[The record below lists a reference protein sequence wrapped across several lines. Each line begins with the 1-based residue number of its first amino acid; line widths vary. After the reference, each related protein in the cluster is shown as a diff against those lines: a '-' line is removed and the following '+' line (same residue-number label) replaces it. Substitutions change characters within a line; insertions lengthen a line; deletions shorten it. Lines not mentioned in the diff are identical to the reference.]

1 MLKTIQRHIRV
12 PYTLVVF
19 LVVTGFTTLFA
30 MTSKVDFFYGSIG
43 VQAITVFMPAFVVRT
58 TQGINNYIFRRCHI
72 EIVIFSLG
80 TFGITLALA
89 TMFVMHR
96 IADSTWSFH
105 ECLLFGV
112 YMSCIERQPMSD
124 ALFEEGRYP
133 VITTMVQSE
142 ALFNAVMTWCIFGYY
157 RFHEGGGFDPMFPLQ
172 NQATAMLLGFLM
184 GTATVCLLD
193 ATAEFSGDSAIIV
206 IVCGTYFT
214 YFFLENVRGS
224 GVTGVVVYA
233 MAVNSHRFVA
243 CTDLSRALEEY
254 WHILY
259 DVTGTLASCVSASYT
274 AVLLIQY
281 AATLD
286 WEALWT
292 CYVVKTAMR
301 CLAVVLL
308 YPVIGHF
315 GYQVTVRQA
324 MVLAWMSVKGTF
336 LGSIAT
342 VQHLRRE
349 NVYTESIA
357 KSYLYAIGD
366 MALSQLINVT
376 FLPVVLS
383 ALGVLEVSDVELR
396 TMRDAVV
403 YLKEATDTART
414 LYMKDDSFLLA
425 DWHWVTR
432 STLVRNPLEA
442 TFRFQSAM
450 STGCVVRLRKVP
462 RHIDTLV
469 VENVLRIEQVSYA
482 RQYRQ
487 GIIQR
492 RTKLTLIAALQYPFD
507 KKVYLDMDIIGSI
520 LAIPRW
526 VIWLK
531 ENVGMAR
538 EKGLIEDT
546 FSGSEVMRRPLRE
559 RVVELFEHAYYEVVV
574 TSSTLA
580 VVFVLSG
587 LVRIVTLMPRSNA
600 FIGAITI
607 EALYLAMF
615 TAEVTIM
622 ISAYGQRIMN
632 MDNYNRLDLL
642 LVGVC
647 MFIFTLQ
654 CGLFLANQNDLS
666 NSGLIICFTMAIS
679 LRFFH
684 AIKYAELLL
693 EHMAEIAHRY
703 LDARIY
709 DAYEIGHAIVTGEEE
724 VQQSVWKFVN
734 NENITTEIRERAT
747 LNRLLVLRRLVEIQS
762 RFPGIM
768 VAFRSR
774 QASTTILDDVT
785 RNVEEHQAEGLLDSD
800 SAYELRAMLKARRM
814 HIIAGPCSL
823 PTSYKPI
830 AMLRVIPW
838 IDSDSVRQ
846 FLAIQIRPVSYP
858 PEAVIVE
865 RGDENP
871 ILLTYSG
878 ILKIEGEFRNP
889 RDGSLP
895 NSVSQLFF
903 YNEGYFL
910 DYVSAPACLGVLGL
924 VTDEPSITRVVAE
937 TQINAYEV
945 PRERVIEA
953 IEIFTRP
960 PSFLYQ
966 IWSYIARIIAFMVLQ
981 KQPKYQTW
989 PLDKISRRLESF
1001 LLPDLER
1008 CSKFNLTAEIED
1020 AILIQGTALDP
1031 ETQDSFVA
1039 PMYLPSHSMKI
1050 TFPFYQDRLRPVML
1064 IIASKGY
1071 KLPPEVD
1078 WLQTKAD
1085 DERQNE
1091 YEENL
1096 KVADAIV
1103 ERADDL
1109 MEKVTSHR
1117 QSMDL
1122 Y

>member
-1 MLKTIQRHIRV
+1 MDLTTDANYFVDNHHRTYYLALFAFFTMSTMLKTIQRHIRV

-19 LVVTGFTTLFA
+19 VVAAGCTTLYA
-30 MTSKVDFFYGSIG
+30 MTSKRIDFYYGSIG
-43 VQAITVFMPAFVVRT
+43 VQAITVFMPAFVVHT

-72 EIVIFSLG
+72 EITIFSLG

-89 TMFVMHR
+89 TVFVTHR
-96 IADSTWSFH
+96 IADSTWPFR

-112 YMSCIERQPMSD
+112 YMCLIERLPMSD

-133 VITTMVQSE
+133 VMTTMMQSE

-157 RFHEGGGFDPMFPLQ
+157 RFHEGGGLDLMFPLQ
-172 NQATAMLLGFLM
+172 NQGVAMFVGLLM

-193 ATAEFSGDSAIIV
+193 ATSAFSGDSAITV

-214 YFFLENVRGS
+214 YFFLENVHSS
-224 GVTGVVVYA
+224 GVTGVVVYT
-233 MAVNSHRFVA
+233 MVVNSHRFVA
-243 CTDLSRALEEY
+243 CTDLSRALEDY
-254 WHILY
+254 WDILY

-281 AATLD
+281 APTLD
-286 WEALWT
+286 WVALWT
-292 CYVVKTAMR
+292 CYVVKAALR
-301 CLAVVLL
+301 CLAVVVL

-336 LGSIAT
+336 LASIAT

-349 NVYTESIA
+349 NVYTESIT

-366 MALSQLINVT
+366 MSLTQLINVT
-376 FLPVVLS
+376 FLPVVLG

-396 TMRDAVV
+396 TMRDAVQ
-403 YLKEATDTART
+403 YLKEAADSARA
-414 LYMKDDSFLLA
+414 LYLKDDSFLLA
-425 DWHWVTR
+425 DWRWVTR
-432 STLVRNPLEA
+432 STLLRNPLEA

-450 STGCVVRLRKVP
+450 RTGCVVRLRKVP
-462 RHIDTLV
+462 RHIDTLA

-520 LAIPRW
+520 LAVPKW

-531 ENVGMAR
+531 ESLNTIH
-538 EKGLIEDT
+538 EKGLMEDT
-546 FSGSEVMRRPLRE
+546 FSGSEVMPRPLRE
-559 RVVELFEHAYYEVVV
+559 RVVELFEHAYYEVVI

-580 VVFVLSG
+580 VVFVLCG
-587 LVRIVTLMPRSNA
+587 LVRIVMVTPRGNA
-600 FIGAITI
+600 FIGAIAV
-607 EALYLAMF
+607 EALYLTMF
-615 TAEVTIM
+615 TTEVTIM

-632 MDNYNRLDLL
+632 MDNYNRLDLV
-642 LVGVC
+642 LVAVC

-654 CGLFLANQNDLS
+654 CGLFIVNQNDLA
-666 NSGLIICFTMAIS
+666 NNALIVCFTIAIS
-679 LRFFH
+679 LRFLH
-684 AIKYAELLL
+684 AIKYAELSL
-693 EHMAEIAHRY
+693 ERMAEIVHRY

-734 NENITTEIRERAT
+734 NDNITADIRGRAT

-774 QASTTILDDVT
+774 QASTAILDDVT
-785 RNVEEHQAEGLLDSD
+785 KNVQEHQAEGLLDSE
-800 SAYELRAMLKARRM
+800 AGQEL
-814 HIIAGPCSL
+814 
-823 PTSYKPI
+823 
-830 AMLRVIPW
+830 
-838 IDSDSVRQ
+838 
-846 FLAIQIRPVSYP
+846 LAIQIRPVSFAP
-858 PEAVIVE
+858 GEVIVE
-865 RGDENP
+865 RGEENP

-878 ILKIEGEFRNP
+878 ILKIEGEFENP
-889 RDGSLP
+889 RNGSLP

-937 TQINAYEV
+937 TQINAYVV
-945 PRERVIEA
+945 PRERVVEA
-953 IEIFTRP
+953 IQIFTRP

-981 KQPKYQTW
+981 THPKYQTW

-1008 CSKFNLTAEIED
+1008 CSKFTLTAEIED

-1031 ETQDSFVA
+1031 ETQDYFVA
-1039 PMYLPSHSMKI
+1039 PIYLPSQAMKI
-1050 TFPFYQDRLRPVML
+1050 TFPFYQERLRPVML

-1078 WLQTKAD
+1078 WLQTKV
-1085 DERQNE
+1085 DEEKQNE
-1091 YEENL
+1091 YEENF
-1096 KVADAIV
+1096 KVANTTA
-1103 ERADDL
+1103 ERGDDL
-1109 MEKVTSHR
+1109 TEKAMSHR

>member
-30 MTSKVDFFYGSIG
+30 MTSKTDFFYGSIG

-89 TMFVMHR
+89 TLFVTHR

-157 RFHEGGGFDPMFPLQ
+157 RFHEGGGFDLMFPLQ
-172 NQATAMLLGFLM
+172 NQATAMLVGFLM

-193 ATAEFSGDSAIIV
+193 ATVEFSGDSAIIV

-243 CTDLSRALEEY
+243 CTDLSRALEE
-254 WHILY
+254 
-259 DVTGTLASCVSASYT
+259 
-274 AVLLIQY
+274 
-281 AATLD
+281 
-286 WEALWT
+286 
-292 CYVVKTAMR
+292 

-396 TMRDAVV
+396 TMRDAVL

-526 VIWLK
+526 VIWLVIHQSVYQFFAAQRNGLFRETEHRERIAQK
-531 ENVGMAR
+531 ENVGTTR
-538 EKGLIEDT
+538 EKGLIRDT

-559 RVVELFEHAYYEVVV
+559 RVVELFEHAYYEVVI

-580 VVFVLSG
+580 VVFVLCG
-587 LVRIVTLMPRSNA
+587 LVRIVMLTPRGNA
-600 FIGAITI
+600 FIGAITL
-607 EALYLAMF
+607 EALYLTMF

-654 CGLFLANQNDLS
+654 CGLFLANQNEPS
-666 NSGLIICFTMAIS
+666 TSGLIICFTMAIS

-684 AIKYAELLL
+684 AVKYAERLL
-693 EHMAEIAHRY
+693 ERMAEIAHRY

-774 QASTTILDDVT
+774 QASTTILDDVA

-814 HIIAGPCSL
+814 HVIAGPCSL

-895 NSVSQLFF
+895 NSVSRLFF

-981 KQPKYQTW
+981 KQPKYQKGCRRSRNLNPR
-989 PLDKISRRLESF
+989 PLSKNSHQQNTMATEPPQCAKCGSQLSNFNHLEGKMKLMKDDVF
-1001 LLPDLER
+1001 LGESGVVIVR
-1008 CSKFNLTAEIED
+1008 
-1020 AILIQGTALDP
+1020 
-1031 ETQDSFVA
+1031 
-1039 PMYLPSHSMKI
+1039 
-1050 TFPFYQDRLRPVML
+1050 FYQDRLRPVML

-1091 YEENL
+1091 YEEDL
-1096 KVADAIV
+1096 KVADTTV
-1103 ERADDL
+1103 ERGNDL

-1117 QSMDL
+1117 QSMAL

>member
-1 MLKTIQRHIRV
+1 MTTDEDYLVDGYHRAYYLALFAFLTISTMLKTIQRHIRV

-19 LVVTGFTTLFA
+19 LVAAGCTTLFA
-30 MTSKVDFFYGSIG
+30 MTSKRVDFYYTSIG
-43 VQAITVFMPAFVVRT
+43 VQALTAFMPAFVVHT

-72 EIVIFSLG
+72 EIIFFSLG
-80 TFGITLALA
+80 TFGISLAMA
-89 TMFVMHR
+89 TVFVMHR
-96 IADSTWSFH
+96 IADSTWPFR

-112 YMSCIERQPMSD
+112 YMSCIERLPMSD

-133 VITTMVQSE
+133 VMTTMMQSE
-142 ALFNAVMTWCIFGYY
+142 TLFNAVMTWCIFGYY
-157 RFHEGGGFDPMFPLQ
+157 RFHYGDGFDPMFPLQ
-172 NQATAMLLGFLM
+172 NQVVAMLVGFLM
-184 GTATVCLLD
+184 GTATVCLLE
-193 ATAEFSGDSAIIV
+193 TASVFSEDSAITV
-206 IVCGTYFT
+206 IVCGTYFA
-214 YFFLENVRGS
+214 YFFLENVRSS
-224 GVTGVVVYA
+224 GVTGVVVYT
-233 MAVNSHRFVA
+233 MTVNSHRLIA
-243 CTDLSRALEEY
+243 CTGLSRSLEDY
-254 WHILY
+254 WDMLY
-259 DVTGTLASCVSASYT
+259 DVTGTLATCVSASYT

-281 AATLD
+281 ASTLD
-286 WEALWT
+286 WEALWA
-292 CYVVKTAMR
+292 CYVVKVVIR
-301 CLAVVLL
+301 SIAVVLL

-324 MVLAWMSVKGTF
+324 MVLAWTSVKGTF
-336 LGSIAT
+336 LTSIAT
-342 VQHLRRE
+342 MQHMRRE
-349 NVYTESIA
+349 NVYTESIT

-366 MALSQLINVT
+366 MVLTQLINVT

-383 ALGVLEVSDVELR
+383 TMGVLEVSDVELR
-396 TMRDAVV
+396 TMRDAVQ
-403 YLKEATDTART
+403 YLKEATDSARA

-425 DWHWVTR
+425 DWRWVTR
-432 STLVRNPLEA
+432 NTIVRNPLEA

-450 STGCVVRLRKVP
+450 
-462 RHIDTLV
+462 
-469 VENVLRIEQVSYA
+469 
-482 RQYRQ
+482 YRQ

-520 LAIPRW
+520 LAIPKW

-531 ENVGMAR
+531 ENLGTLR
-538 EKGLIEDT
+538 DKGLAEDT
-546 FSGSEVMRRPLRE
+546 YSGSEVVYRPLRE

-580 VVFVLSG
+580 VVFVLAG
-587 LVRIVTLMPRSNA
+587 LVRIVMVMPRSNA
-600 FIGAITI
+600 FIGAITV
-607 EALYLAMF
+607 EALYLTMF
-615 TAEVTIM
+615 TTEVTVM
-622 ISAYGQRIMN
+622 TSAYGQRVMN
-632 MDNYNRLDLL
+632 MDNYNRLDLV
-642 LVGVC
+642 LVAVC
-647 MFIFTLQ
+647 MFVFTLQ
-654 CGLFLANQNDLS
+654 CGLFLANQSELA
-666 NSGLIICFTMAIS
+666 NSVLIVCFIMAIS

-693 EHMAEIAHRY
+693 ERMAEVMHRY
-703 LDARIY
+703 LDEKIY

-734 NENITTEIRERAT
+734 NDNIMADIRARAT

-762 RFPGIM
+762 RFPDIM

-774 QASTTILDDVT
+774 QASTTILDDVLKS
-785 RNVEEHQAEGLLDSD
+785 VQEHQAEGLLDTE
-800 SAYELRAMLKARRM
+800 AVHELRAMLKARRM
-814 HIIAGPCSL
+814 RIIAGPCSL

-846 FLAIQIRPVSYP
+846 FLAIQIRPVSFAP
-858 PEAVIVE
+858 QEVIVE
-865 RGDENP
+865 RGEENP

-878 ILKIEGEFRNP
+878 ILKIEGEFENP

-937 TQINAYEV
+937 TQINAYVV
-945 PRERVIEA
+945 PRERVMEA
-953 IEIFTRP
+953 IQIFTRP

-981 KQPKYQTW
+981 TQPKYQTW

-1031 ETQDSFVA
+1031 ETQDYFVA
-1039 PMYLPSHSMKI
+1039 PIYLPSQAMKI
-1050 TFPFYQDRLRPVML
+1050 TFPFYQDRMRPVML
-1064 IIASKGY
+1064 IIASKDY

-1078 WLQTKAD
+1078 WLQTKGD
-1085 DERQNE
+1085 DEMQNE
-1091 YEENL
+1091 YEENF
-1096 KVADAIV
+1096 KIVNTTV
-1103 ERADDL
+1103 ERVDDL
-1109 MEKVTSHR
+1109 TEKVMSHR

>member
-1 MLKTIQRHIRV
+1 
-12 PYTLVVF
+12 
-19 LVVTGFTTLFA
+19 
-30 MTSKVDFFYGSIG
+30 
-43 VQAITVFMPAFVVRT
+43 
-58 TQGINNYIFRRCHI
+58 
-72 EIVIFSLG
+72 
-80 TFGITLALA
+80 
-89 TMFVMHR
+89 
-96 IADSTWSFH
+96 
-105 ECLLFGV
+105 
-112 YMSCIERQPMSD
+112 
-124 ALFEEGRYP
+124 
-133 VITTMVQSE
+133 
-142 ALFNAVMTWCIFGYY
+142 
-157 RFHEGGGFDPMFPLQ
+157 MFPLQ
-172 NQATAMLLGFLM
+172 NQGVAMLVGFLM
-184 GTATVCLLD
+184 GAATVWLLE
-193 ATAEFSGDSAIIV
+193 TVSVFGEDSAITV
-206 IVCGTYFT
+206 IVCGTYFA
-214 YFFLENVRGS
+214 YFFLENVRSS
-224 GVTGVVVYA
+224 GVTGVVVYT
-233 MAVNSHRFVA
+233 MTVNSHRLIA
-243 CTDLSRALEEY
+243 CTGLSRSLEDY
-254 WHILY
+254 WDMLY
-259 DVTGTLASCVSASYT
+259 DVTGTLATCVSASYT

-281 AATLD
+281 ASTLD
-286 WEALWT
+286 WKALWT
-292 CYVVKTAMR
+292 CYVIKVAIR
-301 CLAVVLL
+301 CVAVVVL

-324 MVLAWMSVKGTF
+324 MVLAWTSVKGTF
-336 LGSIAT
+336 LASIAT
-342 VQHLRRE
+342 MQHMRRE
-349 NVYTESIA
+349 NVYTESIT

-366 MALSQLINVT
+366 MVLTQLINVT

-383 ALGVLEVSDVELR
+383 AMGVLEVSDVELR
-396 TMRDAVV
+396 TMRDAVQ
-403 YLKEATDTART
+403 YLKEATDSARA

-425 DWHWVTR
+425 DWRWVTR
-432 STLVRNPLEA
+432 STIVRNPLEA

-450 STGCVVRLRKVP
+450 STGCVVRLQKVP
-462 RHIDTLV
+462 RHIDTLA

-520 LAIPRW
+520 LAIPKW
-526 VIWLK
+526 VFWLK
-531 ENVGMAR
+531 ENLGTVR

-546 FSGSEVMRRPLRE
+546 YSGSDVVYRPLRE

-580 VVFVLSG
+580 VVFVLAG
-587 LVRIVTLMPRSNA
+587 LVRIVMLMPRSNA
-600 FIGAITI
+600 FIGAITV
-607 EALYLAMF
+607 EALYLTMF
-615 TAEVTIM
+615 TTEVTIM
-622 ISAYGQRIMN
+622 
-632 MDNYNRLDLL
+632 
-642 LVGVC
+642 
-647 MFIFTLQ
+647 
-654 CGLFLANQNDLS
+654 
-666 NSGLIICFTMAIS
+666 
-679 LRFFH
+679 
-684 AIKYAELLL
+684 LLL
-693 EHMAEIAHRY
+693 ERMADVMHRY
-703 LDARIY
+703 LDEKIY

-734 NENITTEIRERAT
+734 NDNITADIRARAT

-762 RFPGIM
+762 RFPDIM

-785 RNVEEHQAEGLLDSD
+785 KNVQEHQAEGLLDTE
-800 SAYELRAMLKARRM
+800 AAHELRAMLKARRM
-814 HIIAGPCSL
+814 RIIAGPCSL

-846 FLAIQIRPVSYP
+846 FLAIQIRPVSFAP
-858 PEAVIVE
+858 QEVIVE
-865 RGDENP
+865 RGEENP

-878 ILKIEGEFRNP
+878 ILKIEGEFENP

-937 TQINAYEV
+937 TQINAYVV
-945 PRERVIEA
+945 PRERVMEA
-953 IEIFTRP
+953 IQIFTRP
-960 PSFLYQ
+960 PSFIFQ

-981 KQPKYQTW
+981 TQPKYQTW

-1031 ETQDSFVA
+1031 ETQDYFVA
-1039 PMYLPSHSMKI
+1039 PIYLPSQAMKI
-1050 TFPFYQDRLRPVML
+1050 TFPFYQERIRPVML
-1064 IIASKGY
+1064 IIASKDY

-1078 WLQTKAD
+1078 WLQTKGD
-1085 DERQNE
+1085 DEMQNE
-1091 YEENL
+1091 YEENF
-1096 KVADAIV
+1096 KIV
-1103 ERADDL
+1103 NTTAERGDDL
-1109 MEKVTSHR
+1109 TEKVLSHR